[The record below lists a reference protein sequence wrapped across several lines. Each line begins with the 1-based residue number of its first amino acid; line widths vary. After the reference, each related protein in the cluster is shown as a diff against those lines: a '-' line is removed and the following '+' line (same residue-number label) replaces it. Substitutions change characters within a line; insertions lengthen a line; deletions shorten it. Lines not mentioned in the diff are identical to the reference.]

1 MEVRLLRIVIR
12 IYNCECHIKN
22 GILCL
27 YVYVNI
33 PKMKEKAPLRKESAN
48 SGSQELKYYTIG
60 HEPFAQ
66 SISVIIEFNFLY
78 GL

>member
-1 MEVRLLRIVIR
+1 MPYQKWHIMLIR
-12 IYNCECHIKN
+12 ICKYS
-22 GILCL
+22 GDAR
-27 YVYVNI
+27 
-33 PKMKEKAPLRKESAN
+33 KAPLRKESAN
-48 SGSQELKYYTIG
+48 PGSQELKCYIIG

>member
-1 MEVRLLRIVIR
+1 MLIR
-12 IYNCECHIKN
+12 ICKYS
-22 GILCL
+22 GDAR
-27 YVYVNI
+27 
-33 PKMKEKAPLRKESAN
+33 KAPLRKESAN
-48 SGSQELKYYTIG
+48 PGSQELKYYTIG

>member
-1 MEVRLLRIVIR
+1 MQ
-12 IYNCECHIKN
+12 
-22 GILCL
+22 
-27 YVYVNI
+27 
-33 PKMKEKAPLRKESAN
+33 EKAPLRKESAN
-48 SGSQELKYYTIG
+48 PGSQELKYYIIG